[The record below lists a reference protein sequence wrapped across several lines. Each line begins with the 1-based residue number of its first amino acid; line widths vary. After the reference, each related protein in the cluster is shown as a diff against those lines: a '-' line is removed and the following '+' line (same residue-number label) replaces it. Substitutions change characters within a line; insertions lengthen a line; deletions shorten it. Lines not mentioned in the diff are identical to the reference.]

1 MALHGRADRGAL
13 HQCPSGLFHLT
24 STVFIL
30 FICNHETHFRVHTA
44 QQPIGR
50 IALIC
55 NGRLNV
61 ERLNC
66 WFAFRDF
73 RISAHIRGFIREYR
87 QLSVLFG
94 DMSDVENSVH
104 FGSLKIHERQ

>member
-1 MALHGRADRGAL
+1 MYM
-13 HQCPSGLFHLT
+13 C
-24 STVFIL
+24 
-30 FICNHETHFRVHTA
+30 RVHTA

-104 FGSLKIHERQ
+104 FGSLVFCLSCDFKGRDFALRDKGA